1 MKKTG
6 TPATAEAQERFM
18 LRAGNATQWQSS
30 AQILKD
36 CAQLIGNFHL
46 AAMDDMLR
54 GEFSMAAVRHLM
66 TGRVF
71 FFMAGLAIENLV
83 KGLLLHRGLV
93 KVDSSQLPGPLKGH
107 GINGKLGKLNI
118 ALSADE
124 THMVKK

>member
-1 MKKTG
+1 
-6 TPATAEAQERFM
+6 
-18 LRAGNATQWQSS
+18 
-30 AQILKD
+30 
-36 CAQLIGNFHL
+36 LIGNFHL

-93 KVDSSQLPGPLKGH
+93 KVDSSQLPGPLNGH

-124 THMVKK
+124 THMVKKYEVAVSWAGRYPVPVDTRRMPAGTGTITQVRDVADFLA